1 MHTDMIGT
9 EDIQDQRSAEESSA
23 PSPKGETAEETTA
36 KVPSRFERYVKQ
48 ILSGSI
54 LTNAEVQKHY
64 PYILFMV
71 LLAFLYIANGF
82 HMQKLHRQHDR
93 LTAQVKELRARSLT
107 LSSQRMI
114 ATRQSE
120 IIRAVEER
128 GIPLE
133 ELLAPPKIIDK

>member
-1 MHTDMIGT
+1 MI
-9 EDIQDQRSAEESSA
+9 
-23 PSPKGETAEETTA
+23 ETEETPKQTISEETSTPVNEGNSPVDSI
-36 KVPSRFERYVKQ
+36 KTPSRFERYVKQ

-64 PYILFMV
+64 PYIL
-71 LLAFLYIANGF
+71 YIANGF
-82 HMQKLHRQHDR
+82 HMQKLHRQHNR
-93 LTAQVKELRARSLT
+93 LSAQVKELRARSLT

>member
-1 MHTDMIGT
+1 MIGT
-9 EDIQDQRSAEESSA
+9 EDIRNHTSTEKSSA
-23 PSPKGETAEETTA
+23 PSKGEATPERATVKA
-36 KVPSRFERYVKQ
+36 PSRFERHVKQ

>member
-1 MHTDMIGT
+1 MIET
-9 EDIQDQRSAEESSA
+9 EDIRDQRPTEKSSA
-23 PSPKGETAEETTA
+23 RPKGVAAPEKAAVKTH
-36 KVPSRFERYVKQ
+36 SLFERHVKQ

>member
-1 MHTDMIGT
+1 MI
-9 EDIQDQRSAEESSA
+9 
-23 PSPKGETAEETTA
+23 ETEETPKQTISEETSTPVNEGNSPVDSV
-36 KVPSRFERYVKQ
+36 KTPSRFERYVKQ

-71 LLAFLYIANGF
+71 LLAFLYIANGKKKK
-82 HMQKLHRQHDR
+82 KLHRQHNR
-93 LTAQVKELRARSLT
+93 LSAQVKELRARSLT

>member
-1 MHTDMIGT
+1 MIET
-9 EDIQDQRSAEESSA
+9 EETRTQTSAEA
-23 PSPKGETAEETTA
+23 NHFSPETEEQQPERAVKT
-36 KVPSRFERYVKQ
+36 PSRFERHVKQ

-82 HMQKLHRQHDR
+82 HMQKLHREHNR
-93 LTAQVKELRARSLT
+93 LSAQVKELRARSLT

-133 ELLAPPKIIDK
+133 ELLASPKIIDK

>member
-1 MHTDMIGT
+1 MI
-9 EDIQDQRSAEESSA
+9 EPENIRDQRSAEESSA
-23 PSPKGETAEETTA
+23 PSLREETTSEEA
-36 KVPSRFERYVKQ
+36 AVKEPSRFERYVKQ

>member
-1 MHTDMIGT
+1 MI
-9 EDIQDQRSAEESSA
+9 
-23 PSPKGETAEETTA
+23 ETEETPKQTISEETSTPVNEENSPVDSV
-36 KVPSRFERYVKQ
+36 KTPSRFERYVKQ

-82 HMQKLHRQHDR
+82 HMQKLHRQHNR
-93 LTAQVKELRARSLT
+93 LSAQVKELRARSLT